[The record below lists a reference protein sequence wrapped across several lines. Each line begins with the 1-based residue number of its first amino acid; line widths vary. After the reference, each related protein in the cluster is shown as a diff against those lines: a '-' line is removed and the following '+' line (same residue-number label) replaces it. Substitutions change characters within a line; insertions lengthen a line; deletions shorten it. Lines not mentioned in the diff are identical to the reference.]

1 MSRSRM
7 IRVEDAARLLRLA
20 GELTEVKGDLSTRG
34 GHLINRLCELLDAQV
49 GVIAVIAPN
58 PRKGPPVFLSG
69 TEAGFLDETSQ
80 RLLRKYVQEV
90 SVYSQDPLMTPINPL
105 AEAPYTISRQR
116 SVPDREWYE
125 SPFVNEVKFRMKID
139 DAIYSDH
146 PIPGRGISVGYG
158 INRRKGD
165 KPFGDREHNLMQL
178 LNENLGWFFR
188 QLAEDAKPDRPPLAP
203 SLRRVLAELLRGCSE
218 KQIARTLRLSPH
230 TVHEHIKKLYRHF
243 DVTSRP
249 ELMARFIP

>member
-1 MSRSRM
+1 MSRSQM
-7 IRVEDAARLLRLA
+7 IRVDDAARLLRLA
-20 GELTEVKGDLSTRG
+20 GELTEIKGDLSTRG
-34 GHLINRLCELLDAQV
+34 GHLVTRVCELLDAQV
-49 GVIAVIAPN
+49 GIIAIIGPNPGKGPAVI
-58 PRKGPPVFLSG
+58 LSG
-69 TEAGFLDETSQ
+69 AEAGFLDDTSQ

-90 SVYSQDPLMTPINPL
+90 SVYSQDPLMMPLNPL
-105 AEAPYTISRQR
+105 ARAPYTLSRRR
-116 SVPDREWYE
+116 SVSDREWYE

-188 QLAEDAKPDRPPLAP
+188 QLADDARPPQVALAP
-203 SLRRVLAELLRGCSE
+203 SLRRVLAELLRGHSE
-218 KQIARTLRLSPH
+218 KQIARTLNLSPH
-230 TVHEHIKKLYRHF
+230 TVHEHVKKLYRHF
-243 DVTSRP
+243 NVTSRP
-249 ELMARFIP
+249 ELLARFIP